1 MMKVASAD
9 TLSIYAALY
18 SVVDDNLRT
27 ALPQAELPITRETF
41 LYMAALPQDVVD
53 VSVIDSFT
61 DTLTFVQCAY
71 WGLLGRLP
79 CKEEAAQ
86 WTDRFD
92 SSAAL
97 HRTLLPSLLGS
108 TEFSGRN
115 ITVCNLPA
123 WAHTPL
129 RTYVLR
135 LARGLYNRLPA
146 PWRSVIRRLYQK
158 CKELL
163 KRK

>member
-9 TLSIYAALY
+9 TISIYAALY

-27 ALPQAELPITRETF
+27 ALPQSELPITQETF
-41 LYMAALPQDVVD
+41 LYMATLPQDAVD
-53 VSVIDSFT
+53 VSVIDGFT
-61 DTLTFVQCAY
+61 DAPTFVQCAY

-79 CKEEAAQ
+79 SKEEVAQ
-86 WTDRFD
+86 WINRFD
-92 SSAAL
+92 SPTAL

-123 WAHTPL
+123 WTRTPL

-135 LARGLYNRLPA
+135 FARGLYNRMPA
-146 PWRSVIRRLYQK
+146 RLRRVIHRLYQK

-163 KRK
+163 KKR